1 MHDGVS
7 EVRIFLDN
15 QVNNLAT
22 HIYAACVPV

>member
-7 EVRIFLDN
+7 DVRIFLDN

-22 HIYAACVPV
+22 HTYVAYVPV